1 MENPQQEILIV
12 SATSPTRETIIKLV
26 IKAINYAKRIIY
38 LLLMSSMKLIERN
51 IKQMVSLGMK
61 MNNLRKVILGKVG
74 FDLILIELLKKP
86 MIVMIF

>member
-1 MENPQQEILIV
+1 
-12 SATSPTRETIIKLV
+12 
-26 IKAINYAKRIIY
+26 
-38 LLLMSSMKLIERN
+38 MSSMKLIERN

-74 FDLILIELLKKP
+74 FYLILIELLKKP